1 LRYPDCHHQ
10 SHPLFLFQSQSIFAL
25 DLLITAVAV
34 LDPEVLTLPASSFYL
49 SWTFAKIFLPT
60 YLKFK

>member
-1 LRYPDCHHQ
+1 MPTVVIEVTPVKVLGQKTDSHFLLRYPDCHHQ

-34 LDPEVLTLPASSFYL
+34 LDLGV
-49 SWTFAKIFLPT
+49 
-60 YLKFK
+60 